1 LKIFSF
7 FLLFF
12 FKIWGCVG
20 CLKKAVG
27 FGWFGGLL
35 CGFGVVRFWHK
46 WGDMAHLP
54 AFFGVDSPFCPSRR

>member
-1 LKIFSF
+1 
-7 FLLFF
+7 
-12 FKIWGCVG
+12 VG